1 MSVHKLLIF
10 SALCALT
17 VKGIAQ
23 EEGAPQSVVAPVGDS
38 LDQTFTSGGLVH
50 GRPAEIVYYADAYA
64 DHYGVPRELV
74 YAVIS
79 QESGWK
85 PKAVS
90 NKGAKGLMQLM
101 PATAHRYGVKDPFN
115 ISENI
120 GAGVHYLADLINQF
134 QDLRLA
140 VASYYCGSSYPLK
153 RGLEYANPDVVAYV
167 SAIRKHY
174 ARELPST
181 LNKQNTEGVIP

>member
-1 MSVHKLLIF
+1 MSSYKLLTCCV
-10 SALCALT
+10 LCALT
-17 VKGIAQ
+17 VTGTAQ
-23 EEGAPQSVVAPVGDS
+23 EEGALQSTVNLPSGQASAPHDV
-38 LDQTFTSGGLVH
+38 VH

-85 PKAVS
+85 QTAVS
-90 NKGAKGLMQLM
+90 NKGAMGLMQLM
-101 PATAHRYGVKDPFN
+101 PATAIRYGVRDPFS

-120 GAGVHYLADLINQF
+120 GAGVHYLADLITQF
-134 QDLRLA
+134 KDMRLA
-140 VASYYCGSSYPLK
+140 VASYYCGPSYPLK

-167 SAIRKHY
+167 AAIRKLY
-174 ARELPST
+174 AREIPST
-181 LNKQNTEGVIP
+181 LNKQNTQGVNP

>member
-1 MSVHKLLIF
+1 MRVCRVLILGLL
-10 SALCALT
+10 CTLT
-17 VKGIAQ
+17 ASGTAQ
-23 EEGAPQSVVAPVGDS
+23 EEDSPQSSVSMLSERTSAPHDV
-38 LDQTFTSGGLVH
+38 VH
-50 GRPAEIVYYADAYA
+50 GHPSEIVYYANAYA

-90 NKGAKGLMQLM
+90 NKGAMGLMQLM
-101 PATAHRYGVKDPFN
+101 PATANRYGVKDPFN

-120 GAGVHYLADLINQF
+120 GAGVHYLADLITQF

-140 VASYYCGSSYPLK
+140 VASYYCGPSYPLK

-167 SAIRKHY
+167 TAIRRQY
-174 ARELPST
+174 AREIPST
-181 LNKQNTEGVIP
+181 LNKQNTQGVNP